1 MLRLVMEA
9 ELQPF
14 DFAVEIALTTVMR
27 RGEACAPRWSDLSDG
42 GTIAVSHAL
51 GNGGGFYVKEPKI
64 QSSAPTIPLAKHTF
78 QALRRMRAESR
89 AQMAEFGLKCDP

>member
-1 MLRLVMEA
+1 MKTPIDALSREERTRMLRLVMEA

-51 GNGGGFYVKEPKI
+51 GNGGGFYCI
-64 QSSAPTIPLAKHTF
+64 
-78 QALRRMRAESR
+78 
-89 AQMAEFGLKCDP
+89 